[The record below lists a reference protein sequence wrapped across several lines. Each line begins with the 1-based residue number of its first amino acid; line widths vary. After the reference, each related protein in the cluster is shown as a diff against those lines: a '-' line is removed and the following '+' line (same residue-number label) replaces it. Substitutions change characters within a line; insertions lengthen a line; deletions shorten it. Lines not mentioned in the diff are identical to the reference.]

1 MLRVTPDGRALVWP
15 VLKSSVPV
23 RSEYGRPSKDPQPV
37 LPVAKTAQERKI
49 YGYSVFPACVH
60 IKRMFDFYWLF
71 DDGLGGGQCRRI
83 CHC

>member
-1 MLRVTPDGRALVWP
+1 
-15 VLKSSVPV
+15 
-23 RSEYGRPSKDPQPV
+23 V

-71 DDGLGGGQCRRI
+71 DDGLGGGQFLAQRRSLV
-83 CHC
+83 